1 MTDVRHD
8 IASVRHDTASEDA
21 LIAKALERFQRGDDA
36 VPRGVRAVID
46 ESWRRCLRNGV
57 HLASKPPTLPRSV
70 AAVMRSLPA
79 RSRELR
85 EASDAVM
92 EQARTALA
100 GCGTLMALVDAAGVV
115 LRADGDESAVAAAAS
130 MGLTLGSNWSE
141 ASRGTN
147 GLGTALYLGDQVQV
161 HGPEHFCVGASTW
174 TCTANVVRDPV
185 DETVLGALSVSGPT
199 DAFDPH
205 LPPLVLASA
214 ARVRAALAEREDQ
227 RRKQLLEH
235 ALTMLSRKTTTGLML
250 FDRRGRL
257 LTADARA
264 RAALAALGAAR
275 ATADAARVQALDI
288 CVDPDGSLEQLPFW
302 LRADWLEPV
311 VVGYE
316 RIGTVV
322 KIPNTVHAPSREGGL
337 PRYKLRRVIA
347 YIDSRIGDTLSL
359 EDLAGV
365 AGVSRFHFHRQFK
378 KSLGVTPHDY
388 ILRARIERAKGLLI
402 ESDLTVG
409 EVSGAVGFVDQ
420 SHFSHTFRKLTT
432 MTPRNFRNCMT
443 G

>member
-1 MTDVRHD
+1 MTDVGY
-8 IASVRHDTASEDA
+8 AVAGEDA
-21 LIAKALERFQRGDDA
+21 RIAVALERFRRGEDA
-36 VPRGVRAVID
+36 VPREVRALIG
-46 ESWRRCLRNGV
+46 ESWQRCFRNGL
-57 HLASKPPTLPRSV
+57 HLSARSSGPPHSAAALTGSV
-70 AAVMRSLPA
+70 PA

-85 EASDAVM
+85 EASEAVM
-92 EQARTALA
+92 AQARTALA
-100 GCGTLMALVDAAGVV
+100 GCRTMMALVDTAGVV
-115 LRADGDESAVAAAAS
+115 LCADGDDNAVADAAI
-130 MGLTLGSNWSE
+130 MGLTPGSNWSE

-147 GLGTALYLGDQVQV
+147 GLGTALYVGDQVQV
-161 HGPEHFCVGASTW
+161 HGPEHYCASASTW

-185 DETVLGALSVSGPT
+185 DDTVVGALSVSGPT

-205 LPPLVLASA
+205 LPPLVLASSD
-214 ARVRAALAEREDQ
+214 RVRAALEEREEL

-235 ALTMLSRKTTTGLML
+235 ALTMVSRKTTTGLML

-264 RAALAALGAAR
+264 RAALASLGAGR
-275 ATADAARVQALDI
+275 APDWARVQALDI
-288 CVDPDGSLEQLPFW
+288 CVDPDGALAQMPFW
-302 LRADWLEPV
+302 MRADWLEAV
-311 VVGYE
+311 VVGDE
-316 RIGTVV
+316 RIGTIA
-322 KIPNTVHAPSREGGL
+322 KIPSTIHAALSKEGGL

-347 YIDSRIGDTLSL
+347 FIDARIGDNISL

-420 SHFSHTFRKLTT
+420 SHFSHTFRRLTA
-432 MTPRNFRNCMT
+432 MTPRSFRNFMSA
-443 G
+443 

>member
-1 MTDVRHD
+1 
-8 IASVRHDTASEDA
+8 
-21 LIAKALERFQRGDDA
+21 
-36 VPRGVRAVID
+36 
-46 ESWRRCLRNGV
+46 
-57 HLASKPPTLPRSV
+57 
-70 AAVMRSLPA
+70 
-79 RSRELR
+79 
-85 EASDAVM
+85 
-92 EQARTALA
+92 
-100 GCGTLMALVDAAGVV
+100 
-115 LRADGDESAVAAAAS
+115 
-130 MGLTLGSNWSE
+130 
-141 ASRGTN
+141 
-147 GLGTALYLGDQVQV
+147 V
-161 HGPEHFCVGASTW
+161 HGPEHFCVSASTW
-174 TCTANVVRDPV
+174 TCTADVVRDPV
-185 DETVLGALSVSGPT
+185 DETVVGALAVSGPT
-199 DAFDPH
+199 EAFDPH

-214 ARVRAALAEREDQ
+214 ARVRAALAEREDL

-264 RAALAALGAAR
+264 RAALTALGAAR
-275 ATADAARVQALDI
+275 TTADSGRVQALDI
-288 CVDPDGSLEQLPFW
+288 CVDPDGSLAQLPFW

-316 RIGTVV
+316 RIGTIV
-322 KIPNTVHAPSREGGL
+322 KIPHTVDAPSREGGL

-347 YIDSRIGDTLSL
+347 YIDDRIGDTISL

-378 KSLGVTPHDY
+378 KSLGMTPHDY

-420 SHFSHTFRKLTT
+420 SHFSHTFRRLTT
-432 MTPRNFRNCMT
+432 MTPRSFRDCMSA
-443 G
+443 

>member
-1 MTDVRHD
+1 MNDVGH
-8 IASVRHDTASEDA
+8 ANVGEDA
-21 LIAKALERFQRGDDA
+21 RIAVALERFQRGEDA
-36 VPRGVRAVID
+36 VPRDVRAMIG
-46 ESWRRCLRNGV
+46 ESWQRCFRNGL
-57 HLASKPPTLPRSV
+57 HLSARSRTQPGGVPAPT
-70 AAVMRSLPA
+70 RSLPA

-92 EQARTALA
+92 AQAHTALA
-100 GCGTLMALVDAAGVV
+100 GCRTMMSLVDAMGVV
-115 LRADGDESAVAAAAS
+115 LWADGDENAVADAAS
-130 MGLTLGSNWSE
+130 MGLTPGSNWSE
-141 ASRGTN
+141 ALRGTN
-147 GLGTALYLGDQVQV
+147 GLGTALYVADQVQV
-161 HGPEHFCVGASTW
+161 YGPEHYCAGGACTW

-185 DETVLGALSVSGPT
+185 DNTVLGALSVSGPA

-205 LPPLVLASA
+205 LPPLVLASSD
-214 ARVRAALAEREDQ
+214 RVRAALEEREEL

-235 ALTMLSRKTTTGLML
+235 ALGMVSRRTTTGLML

-264 RAALAALGAAR
+264 RAALSALGAAR
-275 ATADAARVQALDI
+275 ATADSARVQALDV
-288 CVDPDGSLEQLPFW
+288 CVDPDGALAQLPFW
-302 LRADWLEPV
+302 MRADWLEAV
-311 VVGYE
+311 VVDDE
-316 RIGTVV
+316 RIGTIV
-322 KIPNTVHAPSREGGL
+322 KIPSTIHGGISKDGGL

-347 YIDSRIGDTLSL
+347 FIDARIGDNISL

-420 SHFSHTFRKLTT
+420 SHFSHTFRRLTA
-432 MTPRNFRNCMT
+432 MTPRSFRNFMSA
-443 G
+443 